1 MKKIAYEK
9 TYVVTYD
16 VADYEYQIIRVQAM
30 NKREARKAVE
40 NMYGYTEGRWKPR
53 IHSICEVKE

>member
-16 VADYEYQIIRVQAM
+16 VADYEYQITRVQAM
-30 NKREARKAVE
+30 NKREARKGARAWF
-40 NMYGYTEGRWKPR
+40 N
-53 IHSICEVKE
+53 SI